1 MPTIA
6 TFTSTHNSDTFTV
19 RVYQHEPHGELSAYA
34 DYTLTRSNGKQI
46 TKHNAFIVSGN
57 CNQTPNEQMGTLI
70 RGLEQWRK
78 KHANLLR
85 WEAYEV
91 VNSICQSWF
100 AGALERDVM
109 NTLRNNITMEDME
122 TVPTWRLMK

>member
-34 DYTLTRSNGKQI
+34 DYTLTRNNGKQI
-46 TKHNAFIVSGN
+46 TKHNEVIVSGN
-57 CNQTPNEQMGTLI
+57 CGQTPNEQMKTLI
-70 RGLEQWRK
+70 EGLDMWRG
-78 KHANLLR
+78 KHAMFLT
-85 WEAYEV
+85 WEAHEV
-91 VNSICQSWF
+91 VDCVSQSWF

-109 NTLRNNITMEDME
+109 GALRNNITMEDME
-122 TVPTWRLMK
+122 TIPTWRLMG